1 VPHALTSYVVDL
13 AYHDAYSLNPKLQ
26 FQEFI
31 AKNVGIRR
39 CRGEYI
45 LTTNTDIYLSRG
57 VLDVLDRRLLES
69 RVLYRVRRIDL
80 KDDIDC
86 EPMDWSVL
94 EDERNYETVNEIRP
108 PCYTNASGDFLLLDR
123 DSYARLRGFNEVY
136 RVAKV
141 HMDSNF
147 CLKAFSSGLTLI
159 PLDAPV
165 YHVGR
170 GTLNSQVALY
180 ADRPGDA
187 PWGDT
192 RWKRAVVYD
201 NDPGWGLWNA
211 PTHTVRD
218 GIHYLEFTTAAV
230 PPLVALKRV
239 VLPPSRVGR
248 LEGLN

>member
-1 VPHALTSYVVDL
+1 MGLPLQVNTTVCGDTAPYLEEMAAFVQKLGIVFWEVFFLVPMGRGSLL
-13 AYHDAYSLNPKLQ
+13 RGLDAA
-26 FQEFI
+26 E
-31 AKNVGIRR
+31 
-39 CRGEYI
+39 CE
-45 LTTNTDIYLSRG
+45 
-57 VLDVLDRRLLES
+57 RLFEL
-69 RVLYRVRRIDL
+69 LYRVQRIDL

-86 EPMDWSVL
+86 DPMEWSVL
-94 EDERNYETVNEIRP
+94 EDPRNYDTINEIRP

-123 DSYARLRGFNEVY
+123 DSYQRLRGFNEVY

-147 CLKAFSSGLTLI
+147 CLKAYSSGLTLV

-170 GTLNSQVALY
+170 GTLNSQMALY
-180 ADRPGDA
+180 ANRPADA

-211 PTHTVRD
+211 PAQAVRD
-218 GIHYLEFTTAAV
+218 GIYYLEFTLAAV
-230 PPLVALKRV
+230 PPLVALGRV
-239 VLPPSRVGR
+239 VLPASRVGR